1 MTVNAAAAPAP
12 NRTPEGATAVVKFH
26 VSLNVADL
34 PRSLAFYRALLGDGP
49 VKAYADY
56 AKFEIDE
63 PPLVL
68 SLYPSPQGPGGA
80 LNHVG
85 LRLRSSGALVE
96 MQQRLEEAGIATQ
109 RQEGVECCY
118 ARQTKFW
125 VTDPDRNLWEIY
137 TVEEDIEHAGFDGPP
152 APASPPPETVWEH
165 RITEAVPARIPLDDG
180 SADEVRLEGT
190 FNGDREMA
198 SLAPLLAECRRVL
211 RPGGRLAVHALA
223 GNRPFPGT
231 PSLPGLAS
239 LVRRVPTWG
248 ELASAVAQ
256 AGFAGAFFE
265 KLGEIHCFR
274 VNGVELRE
282 TRLNAWRPT
291 EAGSAATS
299 DVLYKGPFERVTD
312 EDGTVY
318 PRGERV
324 AVTARAVGRLRHG
337 PAAGQFLFLPA
348 GAPGA

>member
-1 MTVNAAAAPAP
+1 MSATATATRFHVGMHVGDRHRSVRFYRTLLGVAPARDLDDYVRFELSDP
-12 NRTPEGATAVVKFH
+12 PVV
-26 VSLNVADL
+26 
-34 PRSLAFYRALLGDGP
+34 
-49 VKAYADY
+49 
-56 AKFEIDE
+56 
-63 PPLVL
+63 LVL
-68 SLYPSPQGPGGA
+68 IPAAQSAGGA
-80 LNHVG
+80 LNHLG
-85 LRLRSSGALVE
+85 LRMPDSGGLVE
-96 MQQRLEEAGIATQ
+96 VQRRLEEAGIATQ

>member
-1 MTVNAAAAPAP
+1 MPDSA
-12 NRTPEGATAVVKFH
+12 R
-26 VSLNVADL
+26 
-34 PRSLAFYRALLGDGP
+34 
-49 VKAYADY
+49 
-56 AKFEIDE
+56 
-63 PPLVL
+63 
-68 SLYPSPQGPGGA
+68 
-80 LNHVG
+80 
-85 LRLRSSGALVE
+85 LVE
-96 MQQRLEEAGIATQ
+96 VQRRLEEAGIATQ

-137 TVEEDIEHAGFDGPP
+137 TVEEDIDHSGFDGPP
-152 APASPPPETVWEH
+152 APASPLPETVWEH
-165 RITEAVPARIPLDDG
+165 RITEAVPERIPLADG

-190 FNGDREMA
+190 CNADRDLA
-198 SLAPLLAECRRVL
+198 SLVGLLAECRRVL

-223 GNRPFPGT
+223 GDRPFPGT

-248 ELASAVAQ
+248 ELAGAVAL

-265 KLGEIHCFR
+265 KLGDIHCFR

-282 TRLNAWRPT
+282 TRLSAWQPA
-291 EAGSAATS
+291 ESASAS
-299 DVLYKGPFERVTD
+299 IREVLYRGPFERVTD

-324 AVTARAVGRLRHG
+324 AVTARAAEQLRHG
-337 PAAGQFLFLPA
+337 PASGQFLFFPA
-348 GAPGA
+348 GPSNVGTAVCPEPPCAS